1 MALCDII
8 AGIFGPLVDI
18 PVIGQLFAA
27 FLSFIG
33 NVLGCG

>member
-8 AGIFGPLVDI
+8 ASIFGPLVDV
-18 PVIGQLFAA
+18 PVLGSLVEA

-33 NVLGCG
+33 NVLGCA